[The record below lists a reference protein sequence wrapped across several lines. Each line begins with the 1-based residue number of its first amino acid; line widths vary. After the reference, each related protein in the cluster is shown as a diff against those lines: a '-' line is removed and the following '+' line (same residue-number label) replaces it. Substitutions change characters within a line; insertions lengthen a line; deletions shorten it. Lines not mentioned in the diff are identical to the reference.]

1 MGKLKALF
9 NLKKY
14 AFDSGDEI
22 TTFFIKQFVNQYCFI
37 SQGMGRFSFGHN
49 SVGLNWKSVNLNK
62 IPLNICAL

>member
-22 TTFFIKQFVNQYCFI
+22 TTFFIKQFGVPLVICDEAL
-37 SQGMGRFSFGHN
+37 RFT
-49 SVGLNWKSVNLNK
+49 
-62 IPLNICAL
+62 